1 MPNTPSAKKR
11 LRSDVRRRFINRA
24 HKSRVKTS
32 EQRLPTAIEA
42 ADADAAKAALVVCFA
57 ELDRAAK
64 HGTIHKNKADRK
76 KQRLSLRVNKLA

>member
-1 MPNTPSAKKR
+1 MPNTASAKKR
-11 LRSDVRRRFINRA
+11 LRSNVRRRFINRV

-32 EQRLPTAIEA
+32 EKRLMVAIEA
-42 ADADAAKAALVVCFA
+42 KDADAAKAALATCFS

-76 KQRLSLRVNKLA
+76 KQQLALRVNKMA

>member
-1 MPNTPSAKKR
+1 MPNTASAEKR
-11 LRSDVRRRFINRA
+11 LRSNVRRRFINRV

-32 EQRLPTAIEA
+32 EKRLVAAIA
-42 ADADAAKAALVVCFA
+42 AGDADAAKTALRSCFS

-76 KQRLSLRVNKLA
+76 KQQLALRVNKMA